1 MPVQGTI
8 IALDPDI
15 PPQAQRLRLKASDDA
30 GARVAWR
37 MDGKALGR
45 GPLLEWLP
53 WPGRH
58 TLELT
63 DAQGRVLDTVRFE
76 VRGAGVAPG
85 ATAAAAAAARRR

>member
-1 MPVQGTI
+1 MAPEAARIAMPVQGTI

-45 GPLLEWLP
+45 GPLLDNGLARA
-53 WPGRH
+53 RH
-58 TLELT
+58 ALGH
-63 DAQGRVLDTVRFE
+63 DRCA
-76 VRGAGVAPG
+76 GAGAG
-85 ATAAAAAAARRR
+85 HRAL